1 MEVQFR
7 RSVISGRLRAMPSI
21 AYSHR
26 ALIAASLAPDQSV
39 LSNLSQ
45 SPEVQSTISACR
57 QFGSD
62 IVTDNGVADVFG
74 GDFAPPKTLDCG
86 ASNSTLKLF
95 MGLSAF
101 FEEKIEFKGEEALSV
116 TPIPMHLAYLQGLGA
131 KVENDNGFLPAT
143 IQGPIEGTQFP
154 YLHSLGTQM
163 LSGMLMASPLL
174 PTDTEIAITGN
185 FPTRNSLDATIDV
198 MQRCGIEFSLDDP
211 DLLMVTGGQSYA
223 PLDDFAVPGGIS
235 LSSYLLLAAALCG
248 RLIVE
253 GVPKAEGLEKAF
265 KAFHVDATSQESS
278 FFAGAGVLEGAE
290 IDASSLGEYLLHA
303 VVLGSAAHGE
313 TRITNLPSISKR
325 SNIRL
330 RLLIKLLARMG
341 ANINE
346 SEHSLLINGTLLKG
360 AEIDPEGD
368 ARVAMAISAAALSA
382 EGGSTMRGAE
392 CANSLYPGFYGALS
406 SIGGIVRETQQL
418 Q

>member
-7 RSVISGRLRAMPSI
+7 RSVISGRLHASPSI

-45 SPEVQSTISACR
+45 SPEVQSTIYAC
-57 QFGSD
+57 QQSGSD
-62 IVTDNGVADVFG
+62 IVTEGGVADIFG
-74 GDFAPPKTLDCG
+74 ENFTPPQILDCG
-86 ASNSTLKLF
+86 SSNSTLKLF

-101 FEEKIEFKGEEALSV
+101 FEGKTEFRGEESLSV
-116 TPIPMHLAYLQGLGA
+116 TPIPMHLAYLSGLGA
-131 KVENDNGFLPAT
+131 KVENESGFLPAT
-143 IQGPIEGTQFP
+143 IEGPVDGNQFP
-154 YLHSLGTQM
+154 YLPSLGTQM
-163 LSGMLMASPLL
+163 LSGMLMAAVLL
-174 PTDTEIAITGN
+174 PTDTDIAITGN
-185 FPTRNSLDATIDV
+185 FPSRNSLDATLEV
-198 MQRCGIEFSLDDP
+198 MKMCGIEFTLDDP
-211 DLLMVTGGQSYA
+211 DLIMVSGGQSYS
-223 PLDDFAVPGGIS
+223 PLADFKVPGSIS

-253 GVPKAEGLEKAF
+253 DVPKAERLEKTF
-265 KAFHVDATSQESS
+265 KAFRIDAASQENS

-290 IDASSLGEYLLHA
+290 LDASSLGEYLLHA

-313 TRITNLPSISKR
+313 TRITNLPSIGKR
-325 SNIRL
+325 AAMRL

-346 SEHSLLINGTLLKG
+346 SEQSLLIDGTLLKG

-382 EGGSTMRGAE
+382 DGPTTIRGAE
-392 CANSLYPGFYGALS
+392 CVNSVYPGFYKALS
-406 SIGGIVRETQQL
+406 SVGGIVRETQQL
-418 Q
+418 R